1 MKKKSTKNAL
11 NFLSHG
17 SIIHFKAR
25 GVNRL
30 FAGLNISRSG
40 IALIIE
46 GLTFVATV
54 DKNKVRL
61 IPFGQFNKSFIYI
74 SSRPQWIKDPI
85 FDVLSR
91 LEMNYK
97 SDAVFVAEML
107 GAKDFEKFKGDDV
120 FKYCIA
126 KEWLSE

>member
-11 NFLSHG
+11 NFLNHG

-30 FAGLNISRSG
+30 FSGLNISRSG

-74 SSRPQWIKDPI
+74 SSRPTWIKDPI

-97 SDAVFVAEML
+97 SDAVFVGEML

-120 FKYCIA
+120 FKYCIS
-126 KEWLSE
+126 KDWLSE

>member
-1 MKKKSTKNAL
+1 MKKKSAKNSL

-30 FAGLNISRSG
+30 FAGLNVSRSG

-61 IPFGQFNKSFIYI
+61 IPYGQFDKSFIYI

-85 FDVLSR
+85 FDILSR

-97 SDAVFVAEML
+97 TDAIFVGEML

-120 FKYCIA
+120 LKYCIS
-126 KEWLSE
+126 KEWLYD